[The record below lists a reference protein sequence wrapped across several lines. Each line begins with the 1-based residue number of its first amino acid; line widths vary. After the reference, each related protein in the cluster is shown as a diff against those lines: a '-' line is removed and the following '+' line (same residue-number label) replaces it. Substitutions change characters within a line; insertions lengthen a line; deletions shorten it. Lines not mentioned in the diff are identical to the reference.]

1 VTTRIQKWGNSQGVR
16 ISKALMAD
24 ADLSVGDEVDISVQE
39 GALVITSANRVR
51 GSRDL
56 AKLVREIPTGYR
68 PGEFDWADPVGREV
82 G

>member
-24 ADLSVGDEVDISVQE
+24 AHLSVGDEVDISVQD
-39 GALVITSANRVR
+39 GALIITSASRVR

-56 AKLVREIPTGYR
+56 VKLVREIPPGYR

>member
-56 AKLVREIPTGYR
+56 AQLVREIPTGYR